1 MKNSEENK
9 NQKYFEVN
17 KQAWNNKVP
26 FHLKSELYDLEGF
39 KKGNTS
45 LKFIE
50 LAELG
55 NVINKSM
62 LHLQCHFGQDSLS
75 WQRLGA
81 QVTGVDFSDEAIKS
95 ARLLNDELNLD
106 AKFICSN
113 IYDIEKDLDEKFDIV
128 FTSYGTI
135 GWLPDLKEWG
145 RLISRYLKPGGI
157 FYIVEFHTVLW
168 MFDDNFTELKY
179 SYFNKEE
186 IKEEAEGTYADL
198 NAPLKQTEYGWNH
211 PLSDIINSLI
221 ENGLQIEF
229 LHEFPFSV
237 YNVFANTVQGEDGWW
252 RIKGLENTIPM
263 MYSIKA
269 QKK

>member
-1 MKNSEENK
+1 MNNSKEKNI
-9 NQKYFEVN
+9 QKYFEVN
-17 KQAWNNKVP
+17 KEAWNNKLP

-81 QVTGVDFSDEAIKS
+81 KVTGVDFSDEAINT
-95 ARLLNDELNLD
+95 ARSLNEELNLN

-113 IYDIEKDLDEKFDIV
+113 VYDLEKHLDEKFDIV

-135 GWLPDLKEWG
+135 GWLPDLNEWG
-145 RLISRYLKPGGI
+145 RLISHFLKPGGT
-157 FYIVEFHTVLW
+157 FYIVEFHTMLW
-168 MFDDNFTELKY
+168 MFDDNFKELKY

-186 IKEEAEGTYADL
+186 IKEEVEGTYADTD
-198 NAPLKQTEYGWNH
+198 APLKQSEYGWNH
-211 PLSDIINSLI
+211 PLSDVINALVQ
-221 ENGLQIEF
+221 NRLKIEF
-229 LHEFPFSV
+229 VHEFPFSV
-237 YNVFANTVQGEDGWW
+237 YNVFSNSVKGEDGWW
-252 RIKGLENTIPM
+252 RIKGMENIIPM
-263 MYSIKA
+263 MFSIRANKS
-269 QKK
+269 